1 MAECK
6 EPIVEISLEKFKS
19 DEKDEANQYY
29 NELKELLS
37 TKVNEG
43 WILKEK
49 FSKTDWV
56 MKKCK

>member
-6 EPIVEISLEKFKS
+6 DPIVEISLEKFKS
-19 DEKDEANQYY
+19 EEKDEANQYY

-37 TKVNEG
+37 TKVNGG
-43 WILKEK
+43 WILKGK